1 MSTKQSAAGNVGCG
15 TFLVSIFLLA
25 FVATLGV
32 RLALHILGL

>member
-1 MSTKQSAAGNVGCG
+1 MNKSGNVGCG
-15 TFLVSIFLLA
+15 SLFITIFLMS